1 MTREEVL
8 AVVKQLPN
16 PFEVGELIDRLV
28 YLEKIQEG
36 FFASEGREFKTH
48 KEVKALLKSLHR

>member
-1 MTREEVL
+1 MTREAVL
-8 AVVKQLPN
+8 AVVKQLSN

-36 FFASEGREFKTH
+36 IFAAESGEFKTH
-48 KEVKALLKSLHR
+48 EEVKALLQSLNQ